1 MTTVLSGL
9 AACLFYLASLA
20 SHLFALHE
28 GRAQQRSLRLAMLLA
43 LPALVIGTLIWDWI
57 QRRQPVRVRRRR

>member
-1 MTTVLSGL
+1 MSDGMVLALPGAEYTGGMIMHDAML
-9 AACLFYLASLA
+9 WASWYVW
-20 SHLFALHE
+20 
-28 GRAQQRSLRLAMLLA
+28 LLA

>member
-1 MTTVLSGL
+1 MHDGMVLALSPARHTGGTIMHDPAL
-9 AACLFYLASLA
+9 WASWYVW
-20 SHLFALHE
+20 
-28 GRAQQRSLRLAMLLA
+28 LLA

>member
-1 MTTVLSGL
+1 MHDGMVLALTGAEYTGGTIMHDAML
-9 AACLFYLASLA
+9 WASWYVW
-20 SHLFALHE
+20 
-28 GRAQQRSLRLAMLLA
+28 LLA